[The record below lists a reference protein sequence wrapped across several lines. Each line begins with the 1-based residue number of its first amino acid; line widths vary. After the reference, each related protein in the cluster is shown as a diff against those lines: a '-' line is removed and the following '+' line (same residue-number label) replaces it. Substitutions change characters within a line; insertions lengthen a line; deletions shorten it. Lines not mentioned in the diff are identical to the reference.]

1 MQHRKHLLWLF
12 SLSYVWKAEERE
24 QGQKPLH
31 QPHTELSAAQSGATV
46 TPRFFMLGRK
56 IGNRCS
62 DLLKLGETYTEIRQ
76 KYVTAFIFLLDL

>member
-1 MQHRKHLLWLF
+1 MFGKLRRENRANSLCISPTRS
-12 SLSYVWKAEERE
+12 SLS
-24 QGQKPLH
+24 L
-31 QPHTELSAAQSGATV
+31 QSGATV